1 MRLSIRGCIVVILCE
16 ILILMPACGHTPQ
29 IGIPAPPSP
38 QGLEPLSKEIRRPYL
53 TLFKIA
59 PKLNFTGSDFKQM
72 QEYLQKGRDYCVGQF
87 KARAKKLDS
96 QISQDKSQVKQGSSE
111 NGEQHAL
118 RCKIQN
124 LQLLESQA
132 KVLEQ
137 HAIPVAYAN
146 RQAKLELIQKWPAA
160 LKNIKEEIAD
170 GSYHNR
176 RWADVKDIG
185 FRTIVPGQKDDI
197 RLGQEEAR
205 RMKASGMMPPAVKDQ
220 VIDNYVKSV
229 AEKVAHHSD
238 LQVPLHVTVL
248 NSKEINA
255 FALPGGYLYVE
266 RGLLQA
272 ADNESELAGV
282 MGHEIAHVV
291 CRHGHQLMK
300 RATIAGIFY
309 QAAQVAAMV
318 LTGGVSGIGTY
329 YALQYGFYGLG
340 LVLNLNMLGVSRN
353 FELQADQLG
362 IQYAWNSD
370 YDPQG
375 FINFFDKMAT
385 NEGYVNGVS
394 WFHTHPPFYTRMV
407 DAEREIMF
415 LPKKKHYIVN
425 TQAFM
430 KMKKELKKVTA
441 KANKKEKNAP
451 TLELG
456 KNVQGCTPPREF
468 EFKPNKPIEDLC
480 QSPQLVTAKHPGETT
495 PRNQTGSPRQDIG
508 ARRMPHRD

>member
-1 MRLSIRGCIVVILCE
+1 MRLGIRILIVAVLCE
-16 ILILMPACGHTPQ
+16 ILIIMPACSHTPK
-29 IGIPAPPSP
+29 IGVPAPAPP
-38 QGLEPLSKEIRRPYL
+38 QGLEPLSKEIRKPYL
-53 TLFKIA
+53 MLFKIS
-59 PKLNFTGSDFKQM
+59 PKLNFNGSEIKQM
-72 QEYLQKGRDYCVGQF
+72 QDHLQKGQDYCVGQF
-87 KARAKKLDS
+87 KARAKKLEA
-96 QISQDKSQVKQGSSE
+96 QISHDKSQLKQNTSE
-111 NGEQHAL
+111 HGEQHAL
-118 RCKIQN
+118 QCKIQN

-132 KVLEQ
+132 KVLAQ
-137 HAIPVAYAN
+137 HAIPVAYEN
-146 RQAKLELIQKWPAA
+146 RQAKLQLIQNWPTD
-160 LKNIKEEIAD
+160 LKNIKKEIAD

-176 RWADVKDIG
+176 RWGDVKDIG

-197 RLGQEEAR
+197 SLGQEEVK
-205 RMKASGMMPPAVKDQ
+205 RMKASGMMPPEVKDQ
-220 VIDNYVKSV
+220 AIDNYVKSV
-229 AEKVAHHSD
+229 AEKVARHSD

-255 FALPGGYLYVE
+255 FSLPGGYLYVE

-291 CRHGHQLMK
+291 CRHSHQLMK

-309 QAAQVAAMV
+309 QGAQIAALV
-318 LTGGVSGIGTY
+318 LTGGISGIGTY

-340 LVLNLNMLGVSRN
+340 LVINLKMLGVSRK

-375 FINFFDKMAT
+375 FIKFFDKMAT

-425 TQAFM
+425 TQAFK

-441 KANKKEKNAP
+441 KANQKEKNAP
-451 TLELG
+451 SLEPG
-456 KNVQGCTPPREF
+456 KNVKGCAPPRKF

-480 QSPQLVTAKHPGETT
+480 QSPNLVTAKHSGDSSPQSEA
-495 PRNQTGSPRQDIG
+495 GSPL
-508 ARRMPHRD
+508 